1 MTLGDEQKC
10 LKYLRRSEEI
20 GGIAFSYFKHRI
32 MLFGLDGNRC
42 DKTLLLAS
50 HILAIVFT

>member
-20 GGIAFSYFKHRI
+20 GSIAFSYFKHRI

-42 DKTLLLAS
+42 DMYLVIKL
-50 HILAIVFT
+50 IKE